1 MTTEVSNENHY
12 QTLSEVVFS
21 SLLQVSTLT
30 NCLLNFDKY
39 NKKSP
44 VGLWVVGLFVGV
56 G

>member
-1 MTTEVSNENHY
+1 MTTVVSNENHY
-12 QTLSEVVFS
+12 QTLSETVSS

-30 NCLLNFDKY
+30 NCLLHFDKY

-56 G
+56 R